1 MNNEISIIQNIAN
14 NRQKIAKLIVSTV
27 LLATGINILSSQL
40 LTSNSFSSLV
50 ILAIGFSLCII
61 SLFYLTCN
69 LIGNLTKCHTFCA
82 FLIYDIENKKIIP
95 VPGYNFSEE
104 IHEYLNA
111 AFIEKTA
118 LKTVWEKSKLGID
131 FDDNGKKT
139 NNKSNQLIIEAVQYF
154 LLQNLS
160 IHLIDY
166 FADEK
171 FTEENLKTYERED
184 IPDVLLR
191 NRFLN
196 LFSSPMEERSVFVEE
211 SLSYVEDEE
220 EVVSADQDGC
230 LYEKFE
236 AVLPVDSIFK
246 MPSNSELNIE
256 TKKIKMNLNTIFEGY
271 STITPKKFEQYYLN
285 CNNIFRYKT
294 FKIDIKV
301 EIKIKLKSLLSKSGW
316 EYYYWIDSFLDMIE
330 KEVSMNYYFKSINWD
345 TVLTIIHCR
354 EIIDSQNSLK
364 NYMQK
369 CKNKE
374 AS

>member
-1 MNNEISIIQNIAN
+1 
-14 NRQKIAKLIVSTV
+14 
-27 LLATGINILSSQL
+27 
-40 LTSNSFSSLV
+40 
-50 ILAIGFSLCII
+50 
-61 SLFYLTCN
+61 
-69 LIGNLTKCHTFCA
+69 
-82 FLIYDIENKKIIP
+82 LIYDIENKKIIP